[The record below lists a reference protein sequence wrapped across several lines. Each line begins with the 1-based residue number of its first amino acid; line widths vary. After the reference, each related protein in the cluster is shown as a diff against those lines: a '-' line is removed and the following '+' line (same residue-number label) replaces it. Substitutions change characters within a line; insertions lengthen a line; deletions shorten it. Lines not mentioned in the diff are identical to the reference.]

1 MFLLALSIGLNLSFL
16 DLGWIRSFIV
26 IITMLPISFSG
37 IGVRE
42 ASLIVL
48 LQPYSVSSSDAVA
61 LSFLLL
67 GKIILFGTIGALL
80 EARDIYLVN
89 NSKSKA
95 KEIVT

>member
-1 MFLLALSIGLNLSFL
+1 MSITQYHNLSKSELIYIFGLSLIAQFLGIFVMFLLALSIGLNLSFL

-61 LSFLLL
+61 LSFLL
-67 GKIILFGTIGALL
+67 
-80 EARDIYLVN
+80 
-89 NSKSKA
+89 
-95 KEIVT
+95 